1 MTVTQLLLSLVFI
14 YIAAKVGAE
23 IATRLGQPPVL
34 GELVGGI
41 VIGTTGF
48 KLIDPQAEIIH
59 LLAELGVLILLFEV
73 GLETKLS
80 DLTKVGK
87 QALFVA
93 VIGVIVPILMGYG
106 LGHLFGLGPVP
117 SLLIGAGLSA
127 TSIGISARVL
137 SDQGALTSV
146 AGCIILGA
154 AVLDDISGVA
164 LLAVVSK
171 IAEIGT
177 VNVTD
182 VAIATGTSLGF
193 VLVTLLLGKHI
204 AHALLKLVSYLRSRG
219 ILLVSFLTFAFFLA
233 YLAQIV
239 GSAALI
245 GAFAAGLLLEE
256 TEHQHTLETQ
266 LRPVADIFT
275 PIFFVSVGASVN
287 LFALSPFDPATRAM
301 FGFAVLLTGIAVVS
315 KLVAG
320 FGANPKEA
328 SRMVV
333 GVGMLARG
341 EVGLIFAGVGLA
353 SGVLNPG
360 LYAALVTAVMVT
372 TLMAP
377 PWLRHALSK
386 SKSKSMSAVS

>member
-1 MTVTQLLLSLVFI
+1 MSLTQLLLSLVII
-14 YIAAKVGAE
+14 YIAAKIGSELAM
-23 IATRLGQPPVL
+23 RMGQPPVL

-48 KLIDPQAEIIH
+48 KLIDPSAEILV

-87 QALFVA
+87 QALMVA
-93 VIGVIVPILMGYG
+93 FIGVVAPILMG
-106 LGHLFGLGPVP
+106 LGIGQLFGLDLVA

-137 SDQGALTSV
+137 SDQGVLTSV
-146 AGCIILGA
+146 AGSIILGA
-154 AVLDDISGVA
+154 AVIDDISGVA

-171 IAEIGT
+171 IAESGG
-177 VNVTD
+177 VNFAD
-182 VAIATGTSLGF
+182 ISIATISSVGF
-193 VLVTLLLGKHI
+193 VLVAMLMGKHI
-204 AHALLKLVSYLRSRG
+204 ALALSKLVSFLRSRG
-219 ILLVSFLTFAFFLA
+219 VLLVSFLAFAFFLA
-233 YLAQIV
+233 YLAQVV

-256 TEHQHTLETQ
+256 TEHHHALETQ

-275 PIFFVSVGASVN
+275 PIFFVSIGASVN
-287 LFALSPFDPATRAM
+287 LFALNPFNPETRSM
-301 FGFAVLLTGIAVVS
+301 LLFALALIAVAIVS
-315 KLVAG
+315 KVIAG
-320 FGANPKEA
+320 LGANPKEA
-328 SRMVV
+328 NRMVV

-341 EVGLIFAGVGLA
+341 EVGLIFAGVGLSA
-353 SGVLNPG
+353 GVLNAG
-360 LYAALVTAVMVT
+360 LYASLVTAVMVT

-377 PWLRHALSK
+377 PWLRYLLAKPGATPST
-386 SKSKSMSAVS
+386 AP

>member
-1 MTVTQLLLSLVFI
+1 MSVSQLLLSLVVI

-23 IATRLGQPPVL
+23 IAARMGQPPVL

-48 KLIDPQAEIIH
+48 KLIDPTVEIIH

-80 DLTKVGK
+80 DLTKVGF
-87 QALFVA
+87 QALTVA
-93 VIGVIVPILMGYG
+93 IIGIVAPILLG
-106 LGHLFGLGPVP
+106 LGLGLAFGLAPIP
-117 SLLIGAGLSA
+117 SMLIGAALSA

-154 AVLDDISGVA
+154 AVIDDIAGVS
-164 LLAVVSK
+164 LLAVMTKV
-171 IAEIGT
+171 AELGT
-177 VNVTD
+177 VSVTD
-182 VAIATGTSLGF
+182 IALVTASSIGF
-193 VLVTLLLGKHI
+193 VVVTLLLGKHI
-204 AHALLKLVSYLRSRG
+204 ANALLKLVSFLRSRG
-219 ILLVSFLTFAFFLA
+219 ILLVSFLTFAFFLS
-233 YLAQIV
+233 YLAQTV

-287 LFALSPFDPATRAM
+287 LFALSPFDPATRGM
-301 FGFAVLLTGIAVVS
+301 LVFTVLLIAVAIVS

-320 FGANPKEA
+320 LGANPREA

-341 EVGLIFAGVGLA
+341 EVGLIFAGVGLT
-353 SGVLNPG
+353 SGVLDAG

-377 PWLRHALSK
+377 PWLRSVLATSK
-386 SKSKSMSAVS
+386 PAAA

>member
-14 YIAAKVGAE
+14 YLAAKIGAE

-106 LGHLFGLGPVP
+106 LGQLFGLGMVP

-182 VAIATGTSLGF
+182 VAIATGASLGF

-256 TEHQHTLETQ
+256 TEQQHTLETQ

-287 LFALSPFDPATRAM
+287 LFALSPFDPATRTM
-301 FGFAVLLTGIAVVS
+301 FGFAVLLTVVAVIS

-341 EVGLIFAGVGLA
+341 EVGLIFAGVGLT

-377 PWLRHALSK
+377 PWLRHALTK
-386 SKSKSMSAVS
+386 SKPAAG

>member
-1 MTVTQLLLSLVFI
+1 MSLSTLLLSLVFI

-34 GELVGGI
+34 GELIGGI

-80 DLTKVGK
+80 DLTKVGS
-87 QALFVA
+87 QALMVA
-93 VIGVIVPILMGYG
+93 LIGIVAPIAAG
-106 LGHLFGLGPVP
+106 FGLGLAFGLEPIP
-117 SLLIGAGLSA
+117 AMLIGTALSA

-137 SDQGALTSV
+137 SDQGALASV
-146 AGCIILGA
+146 AGFIILGA
-154 AVLDDISGVA
+154 AVIDDIVGVS
-164 LLAVVSK
+164 LLAVMTKVAQLGSVNLKDIALVTVSS
-171 IAEIGT
+171 
-177 VNVTD
+177 V
-182 VAIATGTSLGF
+182 GF
-193 VLVTLLLGKHI
+193 VVVTLILGKHI
-204 AHALLKLVSYLRSRG
+204 ASALGKLVTFLRSRG
-219 ILLVSFLTFAFFLA
+219 ILLVAFLTFAFLLA
-233 YLAQIV
+233 YVAQRV

-256 TEHQHTLETQ
+256 TELQHNLETQ
-266 LRPVADIFT
+266 LKPVADIFT

-287 LFALSPFDPATRAM
+287 LFSLNPFNPETRAM
-301 FGFAVLLTGIAVVS
+301 LGFTILLIGVAIIS

-320 FGANPKEA
+320 LGANPKEA

-341 EVGLIFAGVGLA
+341 EVGLIFAGVGFTA
-353 SGVLNPG
+353 GVLDAG
-360 LYAALVTAVMVT
+360 LYAGLVTTVMVT
-372 TLMAP
+372 TLLAP
-377 PWLRHALSK
+377 PWLRSVLAK
-386 SKSKSMSAVS
+386 QKQAVA

>member
-1 MTVTQLLLSLVFI
+1 MSLTQLLLSLVFI

-23 IATRLGQPPVL
+23 IAARMGQPPVL

-48 KLIDPQAEIIH
+48 KLIDPSVEIIH
-59 LLAELGVLILLFEV
+59 LLSELGVLILLFEV

-80 DLTKVGK
+80 DLTKVGV
-87 QALFVA
+87 QALLVA
-93 VIGVIVPILMGYG
+93 IIGIVMPIVLGYG
-106 LGHLFGLGPVP
+106 LGMLFGLAPIP
-117 SLLIGAGLSA
+117 SMLIGAALSA

-154 AVLDDISGVA
+154 AVIDDIAGVS
-164 LLAVVSK
+164 LLAVMTKV
-171 IAEIGT
+171 AELGT
-177 VNVTD
+177 VSLTDIALVTGSS
-182 VAIATGTSLGF
+182 VGF

-204 AHALLKLVSYLRSRG
+204 ARGLLKLVSFLRSRG

-233 YLAQIV
+233 YLAQTV

-287 LFALSPFDPATRAM
+287 LFALSPFDPATRGM
-301 FGFAVLLTGIAVVS
+301 LLFTIVLIVVAIVS

-320 FGANPKEA
+320 FGANPKES

-341 EVGLIFAGVGLA
+341 EVGLIFAGVGLT
-353 SGVLNPG
+353 SGVLDAG
-360 LYAALVTAVMVT
+360 LYAALVTTVMVT
-372 TLMAP
+372 TLLAP
-377 PWLRHALSK
+377 PWLRTLLAK
-386 SKSKSMSAVS
+386 NKQVAC

>member
-1 MTVTQLLLSLVFI
+1 MTLTQLLLSLVFI
-14 YIAAKVGAE
+14 YVAAKVGAE
-23 IATRLGQPPVL
+23 IAARLGQPPVL

-87 QALFVA
+87 QAVFVA
-93 VIGVIVPILMGYG
+93 LIGVVAPILLGMG
-106 LGHLFGLGPVP
+106 LGHLFGLGTVP
-117 SLLIGAGLSA
+117 SLLIGAALSA

-146 AGCIILGA
+146 AGAIILGA
-154 AVLDDISGVA
+154 AVIDDVTGVA

-171 IAEIGT
+171 IAEIGS
-177 VNVTD
+177 VNASD
-182 VAIATGTSLGF
+182 VAIASGASVGF
-193 VLVTLLLGKHI
+193 VVATLLLGKHI
-204 AHALLKLVSYLRSRG
+204 AFWLLKLVSFLRSRG

-256 TEHQHTLETQ
+256 TEHKHTLETQ

-287 LFALSPFDPATRAM
+287 LFALNPFDPATRGM
-301 FGFAVLLTGIAVVS
+301 LVFAVLLTVVAVVS

-320 FGANPKEA
+320 LGANPKEA
-328 SRMVV
+328 NRMVV

-341 EVGLIFAGVGLA
+341 EVGLIFAGVGLT
-353 SGVLNPG
+353 SGVLNAG

-377 PWLRHALSK
+377 PWLRYALEK
-386 SKSKSMSAVS
+386 AKPIPAA

>member
-1 MTVTQLLLSLVFI
+1 MSFSQLLLSLVII
-14 YIAAKVGAE
+14 YVAAKVGAE
-23 IATRLGQPPVL
+23 LASRFGQPPVL

-41 VIGTTGF
+41 VVGTTGF
-48 KLIDPQAEIIH
+48 KLIDPSVEIIH
-59 LLAELGVLILLFEV
+59 LLSELGVLILLFEV

-80 DLTKVGK
+80 DLTKVGL
-87 QALFVA
+87 QALLVA
-93 VIGVIVPILMGYG
+93 VIGVVTPIAMGYG
-106 LGHLFGLGPVP
+106 LGMLFGLPAVA
-117 SLLIGAGLSA
+117 SMLIGAALSA

-154 AVLDDISGVA
+154 AVLDDISGVS
-164 LLAVVSK
+164 LLAVMTKV
-171 IAEIGT
+171 AEIGS
-177 VNVTD
+177 VNVKD
-182 VAIATGTSLGF
+182 VALITASSLGF
-193 VLVTLLLGKHI
+193 VVVTLLLGKHV

-219 ILLVSFLTFAFFLA
+219 ILLISFLTFAFFLA
-233 YLAQIV
+233 YLAQVV

-287 LFALSPFDPATRAM
+287 LFALNPFDPQTRGM
-301 FGFAVLLTGIAVVS
+301 LLFAVVLTAVAIVS

-320 FGANPKEA
+320 LGANAKEA
-328 SRMVV
+328 NRMVV

-341 EVGLIFAGVGLA
+341 EVGLIFAGVGLT
-353 SGVLNPG
+353 SGVLDAG
-360 LYAALVTAVMVT
+360 LYAALVTAVTIT
-372 TLMAP
+372 TLIAP
-377 PWLRHALSK
+377 PWLRAVLTK
-386 SKSKSMSAVS
+386 SPQPAA

>member
-1 MTVTQLLLSLVFI
+1 MSVSQLLLSLVFI

-23 IATRLGQPPVL
+23 IAARMGQPPVL

-48 KLIDPQAEIIH
+48 KLIDPTAEIIH

-80 DLTKVGK
+80 DLTNVGF
-87 QALFVA
+87 QALTVA
-93 VIGVIVPILMGYG
+93 LIGIVAPILLG
-106 LGHLFGLGPVP
+106 LGLGLSFGLAPIP
-117 SLLIGAGLSA
+117 SMLIGAALSA

-154 AVLDDISGVA
+154 AVIDDIVGVS
-164 LLAVVSK
+164 LLAVMTKV
-171 IAEIGT
+171 AELGT
-177 VNVTD
+177 VSLTDIALVT
-182 VAIATGTSLGF
+182 ASSIGF
-193 VLVTLLLGKHI
+193 VIATLLLGKHI
-204 AHALLKLVSYLRSRG
+204 AKALLKLVSFLRSRG

-233 YLAQIV
+233 YLAQTV

-287 LFALSPFDPATRAM
+287 LFALSPFDPATRGM
-301 FGFAVLLTGIAVVS
+301 LGFTVLLTAVAIVS

-320 FGANPKEA
+320 LGANPKES

-341 EVGLIFAGVGLA
+341 EVGLIFAGVGLT
-353 SGVLNPG
+353 SGVLDAG

-377 PWLRHALSK
+377 PWLRSVLAK
-386 SKSKSMSAVS
+386 AKPAAA

>member
-1 MTVTQLLLSLVFI
+1 MSVTQLLLSLVFI

-23 IATRLGQPPVL
+23 IAARLGQPPVL

-48 KLIDPQAEIIH
+48 KLIDPSAEIIH
-59 LLAELGVLILLFEV
+59 LLSELGVLILLFEV

-80 DLTKVGK
+80 DLTKVGA
-87 QALFVA
+87 QALMVA
-93 VIGVIVPILMGYG
+93 IIGVVLPILMGFG
-106 LGHLFGLGPVP
+106 LGRLFGLDAVP

-154 AVLDDISGVA
+154 AVIDDVTGVA

-171 IAEIGT
+171 IAESGT
-177 VNVTD
+177 VNLGD
-182 VAIATGTSLGF
+182 VSLATVSSLGF

-204 AHALLKLVSYLRSRG
+204 ARVLLKLVSFLRSRG

-233 YLAQIV
+233 YLAQSV

-287 LFALSPFDPATRAM
+287 LFALSPFDPATRGM
-301 FGFAVLLTGIAVVS
+301 LLFAILLIAVAIVS
-315 KLVAG
+315 KLAAG
-320 FGANPKEA
+320 FGANPREA

-341 EVGLIFAGVGLA
+341 EVGLIFAGVGLT
-353 SGVLNPG
+353 SGVLDAG

-377 PWLRHALSK
+377 PWLRAVLAK
-386 SKSKSMSAVS
+386 SQAKAA

>member
-1 MTVTQLLLSLVFI
+1 MTISQLLLSLVFI

-23 IATRLGQPPVL
+23 IAARLGQPPVL

-48 KLIDPQAEIIH
+48 KLIDPSVEIIH
-59 LLAELGVLILLFEV
+59 LLSELGVLILLFEV

-80 DLTKVGK
+80 DLTKVGF
-87 QALFVA
+87 QALMVA
-93 VIGVIVPILMGYG
+93 LIGVVTPIAMGYG
-106 LGHLFGLGPVP
+106 LGMLFGLAPVP
-117 SLLIGAGLSA
+117 SMLIGAALSA

-154 AVLDDISGVA
+154 AVIDDITGVS
-164 LLAVVSK
+164 LLAVMTKV
-171 IAEIGT
+171 AELGT
-177 VNVTD
+177 VSVMD
-182 VAIATGTSLGF
+182 VALVTGSSVGF
-193 VLVTLLLGKHI
+193 VVITLLLGKHV
-204 AHALLKLVSYLRSRG
+204 AHALLKLVSFLRSRG
-219 ILLVSFLTFAFFLA
+219 ILLVSFLTFAFLLA
-233 YLAQIV
+233 YLAQVV

-287 LFALSPFDPATRAM
+287 LFALNPFNPETRGM
-301 FGFAVLLTGIAVVS
+301 LLFAILLIAVAIVS

-320 FGANPKEA
+320 LGANPRKS

-341 EVGLIFAGVGLA
+341 EVGLIFAGVGLT
-353 SGVLNPG
+353 SGVLDAG
-360 LYAALVTAVMVT
+360 LYAALVTTVMVT

-377 PWLRHALSK
+377 PWLRALLAK
-386 SKSKSMSAVS
+386 SPQAPA

>member
-48 KLIDPQAEIIH
+48 KLIDPQADIIH

-80 DLTKVGK
+80 DLTRVGK
-87 QALFVA
+87 QALMVA
-93 VIGVIVPILMGYG
+93 VIGVVAPILLGYG
-106 LGHLFGLGPVP
+106 LGHLFGLGPIA

-146 AGCIILGA
+146 AGAIILGA

-164 LLAVVSK
+164 ILAVVTK

-177 VNVTD
+177 INVTD
-182 VAIATGTSLGF
+182 VATATVSSLGF
-193 VLVTLLLGKHI
+193 VVVTLLLGKHI
-204 AHALLKLVSYLRSRG
+204 TNALLKLVSFLRSRG

-233 YLAQIV
+233 YLAQTV

-256 TEHQHTLETQ
+256 TEHKHSLETQ

-287 LFALSPFDPATRAM
+287 LFALSPFDPATRGM
-301 FGFAVLLTGIAVVS
+301 LLFAVLLTGVAIVS

-320 FGANPKEA
+320 LGADPKQS
-328 SRMVV
+328 SRMVI

-341 EVGLIFAGVGLA
+341 EVGLIFAGVGLT
-353 SGVLNPG
+353 SGVLDAG

-372 TLMAP
+372 TLIAP
-377 PWLRHALSK
+377 PWLR
-386 SKSKSMSAVS
+386 AVLAKKEPAIA